1 MNDRRNFIRGAGII
15 GAFVVGAASYKQVKE
30 MATEHKDISHKEM
43 ATEHKDI
50 SHLAPPIN
58 AITIQFTGA
67 YGEKPKAPEPT
78 MGQHTFYVN
87 GWNEEV
93 THRVSMTVGKD
104 NRLWMKIGDEWHR
117 VAIES

>member
-1 MNDRRNFIRGAGII
+1 MNDRRNFLRGAGII
-15 GAFVVGAASYKQVKE
+15 GAFAVSVASYKQVKE
-30 MATEHKDISHKEM
+30 MAN
-43 ATEHKDI
+43 EHKDI
-50 SHLAPPIN
+50 SHLAPPDK
-58 AITIQFTGA
+58 ATTIQITGA
-67 YGEKPKAPEPT
+67 YGEKPEAPEPT

>member
-1 MNDRRNFIRGAGII
+1 MNDRRNFIKGAGII

-30 MATEHKDISHKEM
+30 MATEHKDISH
-43 ATEHKDI
+43 
-50 SHLAPPIN
+50 LAPPIN
-58 AITIQFTGA
+58 ATTIQFTGA

>member
-15 GAFVVGAASYKQVKE
+15 GAFAVGVASAKQVRE
-30 MATEHKDISHKEM
+30 MAN
-43 ATEHKDI
+43 EHKDI
-50 SHLAPPIN
+50 SHLAPPKE
-58 AITIQFTGA
+58 ATTIQFTGA

>member
-1 MNDRRNFIRGAGII
+1 MNQRRNFIKGAGLI

-30 MATEHKDISHKEM
+30 MAN
-43 ATEHKDI
+43 EHKDI
-50 SHLAPPIN
+50 SHLAPPEK
-58 AITIQFTGA
+58 ATTIQITGA

-78 MGQHTFYVN
+78 IGQHMFYIN